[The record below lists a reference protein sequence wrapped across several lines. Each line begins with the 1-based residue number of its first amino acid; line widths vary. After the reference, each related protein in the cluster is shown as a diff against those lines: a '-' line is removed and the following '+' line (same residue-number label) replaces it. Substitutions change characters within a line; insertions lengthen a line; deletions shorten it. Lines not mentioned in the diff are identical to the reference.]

1 MSPTEQKLLAE
12 NVRLHEQV
20 AELTQR
26 LRWFEK
32 QIFGQKSEKQ
42 PFNIPGQDSLFPLAP
57 VIPAPLELPEQKPT
71 VPRGTAKKIRPDD
84 CVSDSGLR
92 FGPQV
97 PVIIIPVIAPE
108 LQGEHADNYSIIDT
122 KITYKLAQRPESYV
136 VLRYET
142 PVVKC
147 KTTAKIYSPAM
158 PAGIFEGSIADVS
171 LVSGMMI
178 EKFLYHMPL
187 YRQHQK
193 IQQDGITL
201 SRASPIKWVQSGIE
215 LLRPIVNA
223 LLANV
228 IASQTLILDETP
240 IKVGRDKSDIAKKG
254 KMHQG
259 QIWPIY
265 GDQDE
270 IVFTYASRR
279 ATEHLKNQLKDFKGT
294 ILTDGYSAYACYA
307 QKAEGIVHAQCWVH
321 VRRKFIEAAN
331 TAPDLASEVVA
342 LIGELYRLEAEIR
355 KDGLIDEEKRQYR
368 QEYCAPIVD
377 AIFALGRNAILHS
390 NLTPKHA
397 MNKALNYMLT
407 RESNLRVF
415 LDDPAVAPDTNQI
428 ERQIRPIALGRK
440 NWLFCWTE
448 IGAEHVAIIQSL
460 ICTCKLHGI
469 DPKVYLL
476 DVLQRVSIH
485 PASLVEELTPRK
497 WKSLFAER
505 PLGAIF

>member
-1 MSPTEQKLLAE
+1 MMSPTEQKLLAE
-12 NVRLHEQV
+12 NAQLRDQV
-20 AELTQR
+20 AELVQR

-42 PFNIPGQDSLFPLAP
+42 PFNIPGQESLFPNTPIAP
-57 VIPAPLELPEQKPT
+57 AIEPSKIVPAYQ
-71 VPRGTAKKIRPDD
+71 RGTAKKVRPDN

-92 FGPQV
+92 FGPNV
-97 PVIIIPVIAPE
+97 PVITIPVIAPE
-108 LQGEHADNYSIIDT
+108 LNGAHADNYCIIDT
-122 KITYKLAQRPESYV
+122 KITHKLAQRPESYV

-147 KTTAKIYSPAM
+147 KKTAKINSPAM

-171 LVSGMMI
+171 LVSGMLV
-178 EKFLYHMPL
+178 EKFQYHMPL
-187 YRQHQK
+187 YRQHQRM
-193 IQQDGITL
+193 QQDGITI
-201 SRASPIKWVQSGIE
+201 SRASLIKYVQSGIE

-223 LLANV
+223 QLANV

-240 IKVGRDKSDIAKKG
+240 IKVGRDKTDVAKKG

-279 ATEHLKNQLKDFKGT
+279 ATEHIKTQLKDFKGT
-294 ILTDGYSAYACYA
+294 ILSDGYSAYACYA
-307 QKAEGIVHAQCWVH
+307 QQTEGIVHAQCWIH
-321 VRRKFIEAAN
+321 VRRKFIEAEN
-331 TAPDLASEVVA
+331 TAPDLAPQVVA

-355 KDGLIDEEKRQYR
+355 KKGLIDEEKRLYR
-368 QEYCAPIVD
+368 QKHCAPVVD
-377 AIFALGRNAILHS
+377 AIFAWGKNAMTHP

-397 MNKALNYMLT
+397 MSKALNYMLT
-407 RESNLRVF
+407 REASLRVF
-415 LDDPAVAPDTNQI
+415 LDDAAVAPDTNQI

-460 ICTCKLHGI
+460 ICTCKLHDI

-476 DVLQRVSIH
+476 DVLQRVAIH
-485 PASLVEELTPRK
+485 PASRVEELTPRK
-497 WKSLFAER
+497 WKSLFADQ
-505 PLGAIF
+505 PLGVIF